1 MTSAH
6 TATGGAPREVRFEG
20 VSKDYDGVT
29 VVDDFNLEVQP
40 GEFLTILGPSGSG
53 KTTVLN
59 MLAGFTRATRGS
71 LLIGDRDVTGLPPE
85 ARNLGM
91 VFQNFALFPHL
102 SVCTN
107 VEFPLKMRGVSAR
120 ERRAMALDALERVQ
134 LTAFAERKPSQLSGG
149 QKQRVGIARAIVF
162 HPPVLLM
169 DESLSALDL
178 KLREQLQVEIKRLHR
193 ETGSTVLFVTHD
205 QGEAMAMSDRV
216 AVMTAGKLV
225 QVGTPRQ
232 VHDKPATRFVA
243 KFIGKTNIFSVTQG
257 RIDGA
262 THGVLPQPLSAA
274 AEISVRPTA
283 IRKLPPRALA
293 AVTFE
298 ANVSDRAFTGHFYEY
313 LLIGPAGQE
322 WLMQEPATSDS
333 GLAPGMTCRFGF
345 DLQDAFPLSSD

>member
-1 MTSAH
+1 M
-6 TATGGAPREVRFEG
+6 RFERVG
-20 VSKDYDGVT
+20 KDYDGVT
-29 VVDDFNLEVQP
+29 VVDDFDLEVQP

-59 MLAGFTRATRGS
+59 MLAGFTTATRGA
-71 LLIGDRDVTGLPPE
+71 LLIGGHDVTSLPPE

-102 SVCTN
+102 SVRAN
-107 VEFPLKMRGVSAR
+107 VEFPLKMRGVPTR
-120 ERRAMALDALERVQ
+120 ERRTMALEALDRVQ
-134 LTAFAERKPSQLSGG
+134 LTAFAERRPSQLSGG

-162 HPPVLLM
+162 QPPVLLM

-216 AVMTAGKLV
+216 AVMSAGRLV

-232 VHDKPATRFVA
+232 VHDRPATRFVA
-243 KFIGKTNIFSVTQG
+243 SFIGKTNIFAVHHG

-262 THGVLPQPLSAA
+262 THGTLPLPLGAA
-274 AEISVRPTA
+274 SEISVRPAA
-283 IRKLPPRALA
+283 IRTLLKGALA
-293 AVTFE
+293 PVMFDAR
-298 ANVSDRAFTGHFYEY
+298 VSDRAFTGHFYEY
-313 LLIGPAGQE
+313 LLISPAGKE
-322 WLMQEPATSDS
+322 ALMQEPATADS
-333 GLAPGMTCRFGF
+333 GLAPGVSGRFGF
-345 DLQDAFPLSSD
+345 DMEDAYPLSPT